1 MVFFFSKDKYFIKP
15 TCLIESTIDT
25 SHLWIFK
32 TQSIGN
38 VGLKRP
44 SRNSKTLKTQIPST
58 HLCCLFTRHARC
70 IISTIKEMEI
80 VPFLRYPINCLFFCH
95 PWWWKN
101 KISMQMGLLT
111 NTVSWQ
117 GWFICGANSGLHIL
131 VINSEHLLN
140 LFLLKSVF
148 FLLVDMKVLVFHY
161 GMPISLY
168 QQEKTHMDHNI
179 HRHYLVGYVC

>member
-1 MVFFFSKDKYFIKP
+1 MVCKSWIFFSKDKYFIKP

-140 LFLLKSVF
+140 LFLFKSVF
-148 FLLVDMKVLVFHY
+148 FFLSIWRFWYSIMECQYLY
-161 GMPISLY
+161 IY
-168 QQEKTHMDHNI
+168 QQEKNPIWTI
-179 HRHYLVGYVC
+179 TYIVII

>member
-1 MVFFFSKDKYFIKP
+1 MACKSWFFFSKDKYFIKP

-25 SHLWIFK
+25 SHWWIFK

-80 VPFLRYPINCLFFCH
+80 VPFLRYPINCLFFL
-95 PWWWKN
+95 PSLMVKN

-140 LFLLKSVF
+140 LFLFKSVF
-148 FLLVDMKVLVFHY
+148 FFLSIWRFWYSIMECQYLYINKKKTPY
-161 GMPISLY
+161 GP
-168 QQEKTHMDHNI
+168 
-179 HRHYLVGYVC
+179 

>member
-1 MVFFFSKDKYFIKP
+1 MACKSWFFFSKDKYFIKP

-80 VPFLRYPINCLFFCH
+80 VPFLRYPINCLYFFH

-140 LFLLKSVF
+140 LFLFKSVF
-148 FLLVDMKVLVFHY
+148 FFLSIWRFWYSIMECQY
-161 GMPISLY
+161 LY
-168 QQEKTHMDHNI
+168 INKKKPHMDHNI
-179 HRHYLVGYVC
+179 HHH